1 MDKLSAALCAVFVA
15 FALFAGWTTSV
26 FALQVVWGVESA
38 GWTPTPARVL
48 AVEAGASGSGARYS
62 LRYEYQVEGATHFGV
77 ETSFAGDEEE
87 VKQLVVPLE
96 TGAMLTVYVDPA
108 MPTRSV
114 ALPGTS
120 FTAVFFALLGLFLTL
135 IPASFALGLVLA
147 RKGGKR
153 FERAVDAFVLLLLL
167 FFTLLPATG
176 AALVARQLYRGAV
189 SQDWPQVPGTVLLS
203 AGVDTRDA
211 DASRRWNV
219 LPGHRQLQLAY
230 AYTAGGRA
238 CVGSAYDALR
248 DLPTAEH
255 TSEILRAFPKG
266 AAVAVRYNP
275 DSPCQSLL
283 APGVGAYGWLMLA
296 MTLVFTLL
304 FGLPALRKLRHLATR
319 APVRRH
325 APRPRKA

>member
-15 FALFAGWTTSV
+15 FALFAGGICSV
-26 FALQVVWGVESA
+26 FVLQVYWGVQSA
-38 GWTPTPARVL
+38 GWTPTPAKVL
-48 AVEAGASGSGARYS
+48 AVEADASGGARYS
-62 LRYEYQVEGATHFGV
+62 LRYEYQMDGATHFGV

-96 TGAMLTVYVDPA
+96 TGAMLTVYVDPS

-135 IPASFALGLVLA
+135 IPASFALGMVLA

-167 FFTLLPATG
+167 FFTLLPAIA
-176 AALVARQLYRGAV
+176 AALVARELYRGAV
-189 SQDWPQVPGTVLLS
+189 SGSWPQAAGTVLLS

-211 DASRRWNV
+211 DTSRRWAV

-230 AYTAGGRA
+230 AYTAGERA

-248 DLPTAEH
+248 DFPTAQR
-255 TSEILRAFPKG
+255 TAEILRGLPKG
-266 AAVAVRYNP
+266 TAVAVRYNP
-275 DSPCQSLL
+275 ESPCQSLL
-283 APGVGAYGWLMLA
+283 APGVGAYGLLMLA
-296 MTLVFTLL
+296 TTLAFTLL
-304 FGLPALRKLRHLATR
+304 FGLPALRKLRGLLAATR
-319 APVRRH
+319 ARH
-325 APRPRKA
+325 RAPRVRNA